1 MNACRKRN
9 QTLDL
14 SLSLACGL
22 LTATGFGTADFIAK
36 LTTSKIGFLRTAL
49 FMQVI
54 GSFLV
59 LPFALQDTTRLA
71 PQPWA
76 VLAGILLGV
85 INAFATLSLY
95 KGFEVGRLS
104 IVSPIASS
112 CPVVSIILAVL
123 FLGESVTVE
132 RLLGIGLVIVG
143 VIVVSMQTAREGI
156 SEKVNRGTVYAIIY
170 MVLGGLLFFALK
182 PVSNA
187 LGVFLPVLIM
197 RWVSI
202 PVLTVTFLVWKAK
215 SLGPRTGAFWFIFS
229 VALFDTFA
237 NIIYVVG
244 ITVGTVSI
252 VSTVGGMFSAVTV
265 LLAWIVLKERLLRHQ
280 ILGFAAIAAGV
291 GVLGLFG

>member
-1 MNACRKRN
+1 
-9 QTLDL
+9 LDL
-14 SLSLACGL
+14 GLSLACGL

-59 LPFALQDTTRLA
+59 LPFALEDTARLV
-71 PQPWA
+71 PNHWA
-76 VLAGILLGV
+76 MLGGILLGV

-123 FLGESVTVE
+123 FLGESVTEE

-143 VIVVSMQTAREGI
+143 VILVSMQTAQEGV
-156 SEKVNRGTVYAIIY
+156 SERVNRGTVYAIIY

-202 PVLTVTFLVWKAK
+202 PVLTVTFLAWKTK
-215 SLGPRTGAFWFIFS
+215 SKRPTHGAFWFIFS

-237 NIIYVVG
+237 NVIYVVG

-265 LLAWIVLKERLLRHQ
+265 LLARIVLKEKLLRHQ
-280 ILGFAAIAAGV
+280 ILGFAAIAIGV
-291 GVLGLFG
+291 GALGLFG